1 LFEKLKEKCQGNA
14 DEPLPG
20 LLNSYDE
27 YGCALIHYIAAL
39 NYHEL
44 VHILNEYGANLSLKT
59 GTKRNQLTPL
69 MIAAAKGHE
78 KTVKKLMRL
87 GASLM
92 HSSSMKLPPT
102 SSNHKASASIEGP
115 APIRINRHS
124 SGNGSQRRHSEDD
137 PSNHHQAAINLAMKN
152 KYPIIAEMILRDIT
166 LKDAV
171 QDDGTKR
178 STMLSK

>member
-1 LFEKLKEKCQGNA
+1 MGREYIKRLMQSLFEKLKEKFQGTA
-14 DEPLPG
+14 GEQLQG
-20 LLNSYDE
+20 LLNSFDE

-44 VHILNEYGANLSLKT
+44 VHILYEYGANLSLKT
-59 GTKRNQLTPL
+59 ATQRNQLTPL

-102 SSNHKASASIEGP
+102 S
-115 APIRINRHS
+115 
-124 SGNGSQRRHSEDD
+124 
-137 PSNHHQAAINLAMKN
+137 
-152 KYPIIAEMILRDIT
+152 
-166 LKDAV
+166 
-171 QDDGTKR
+171 
-178 STMLSK
+178 